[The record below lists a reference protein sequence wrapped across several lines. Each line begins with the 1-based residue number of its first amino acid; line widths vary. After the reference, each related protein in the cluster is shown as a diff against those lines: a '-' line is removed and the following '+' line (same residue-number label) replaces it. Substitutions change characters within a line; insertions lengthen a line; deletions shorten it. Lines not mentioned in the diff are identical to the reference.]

1 MMSEPR
7 LELRLGAPV
16 AATDGTVGHLRQI
29 MFDPQQQ
36 RVGALGIRRRM
47 LPPRDSVIA
56 LTHVVAADDQA
67 VRLNCTRAE
76 LEQPFAVPATE
87 LQILRHGLPVHST
100 TRRAGRLER
109 LLVSPH
115 GNLQHLVIRQNNPLR
130 PDLLVPANLV
140 QQIDAQGIRL
150 TATQTEVDQ
159 LGIYRLDQAIRTDV
173 ERALWEHAPV
183 HTHDSYTIDVTVSG
197 GHVILRGHTR
207 TNADQVQ
214 AEQVARAVPG
224 VLSVTN
230 AIIADGELVNA
241 VAQALA
247 DDPRLYGLRVF
258 VRVAHGIVTLGG
270 EVPDVEARNAAGAV
284 AADVPGVRGVVNEV
298 CAPGVVFDPWAQRVL
313 QPRIGQSVYAN
324 GIPLGQVE
332 RLVIDPADRGVRE
345 FVVAARL
352 SNRERHILLPI
363 RAVEDVTTGGV
374 FLNSDV
380 QTVAEYG
387 DFDPAQFAVPAPD
400 WQPPFPYTTADV
412 LIRQQPATTVR
423 REPEA
428 IAA

>member
-1 MMSEPR
+1 
-7 LELRLGAPV
+7 
-16 AATDGTVGHLRQI
+16 
-29 MFDPQQQ
+29 
-36 RVGALGIRRRM
+36 
-47 LPPRDSVIA
+47 
-56 LTHVVAADDQA
+56 
-67 VRLNCTRAE
+67 
-76 LEQPFAVPATE
+76 
-87 LQILRHGLPVHST
+87 
-100 TRRAGRLER
+100 
-109 LLVSPH
+109 
-115 GNLQHLVIRQNNPLR
+115 
-130 PDLLVPANLV
+130 
-140 QQIDAQGIRL
+140 
-150 TATQTEVDQ
+150 
-159 LGIYRLDQAIRTDV
+159 
-173 ERALWEHAPV
+173 
-183 HTHDSYTIDVTVSG
+183 
-197 GHVILRGHTR
+197 
-207 TNADQVQ
+207 
-214 AEQVARAVPG
+214 

>member
-36 RVGALGIRRRM
+36 RVAALGIRRRM
-47 LPPRDSVIA
+47 FPPHDSIIPLA
-56 LTHVVAADDQA
+56 HVAAADDQA
-67 VRLNCTRAE
+67 VRLSCTRTE

-100 TRRAGRLER
+100 AGRAGRLER
-109 LLVSPH
+109 LLVSPA
-115 GNLQHLVIRQNNPLR
+115 GDLQHLVIRQNNPLR

-140 QQIDAQGIRL
+140 QQIDERGIRL
-150 TATQTEVDQ
+150 TATQTEVDK
-159 LGIYRLDQAIRTDV
+159 LEIYRRDQAIRDDV
-173 ERALWEHAPV
+173 ERTLWEHAPV
-183 HTHDSYTIDVTVSG
+183 RTHDSYTIGVTVSG
-197 GHVILRGHTR
+197 GHVVLRGHTR
-207 TNADQVQ
+207 TTADQMQ

-224 VLSVTN
+224 VRSVTN

-247 DDPRLYGLRVF
+247 NDSRLHGLRVF
-258 VRVAHGIVTLGG
+258 VRVAYGIVTLGG
-270 EVPDVEARNAAGAV
+270 EVPTAEARNAAGEAT
-284 AADVPGVRGVVNEV
+284 AGVPGVRGIINEV
-298 CAPGVVFDPWAQRVL
+298 RAPGVVFDPWAQRVL

-324 GIPLGQVE
+324 SIPLGQVE

-345 FVVAARL
+345 LVVAARL
-352 SNRERHILLPI
+352 SNRERHMLLPI
-363 RAVEDVTTGGV
+363 RAVEDVTNGGV

-412 LIRQQPATTVR
+412 LIRQEPVTTVQW
-423 REPEA
+423 EPEA

>member
-1 MMSEPR
+1 MSEPR

-36 RVGALGIRRRM
+36 RVAALGIRRRR

-56 LTHVVAADDQA
+56 RAHVVAADDQA

-87 LQILRHGLPVHST
+87 MQILRHGLPVHST
-100 TRRAGRLER
+100 ARRAGRLER
-109 LLVSPH
+109 LLVSPA
-115 GNLQHLVIRQNNPLR
+115 GDLQHLVIRQNNPLR

-140 QQIDAQGIRL
+140 QQIDERGIRL

-159 LGIYRLDQAIRTDV
+159 LGIYRLDQAIRADV

-183 HTHDSYTIDVTVSG
+183 HTHDSYTVGVTVSG
-197 GHVILRGHTR
+197 GHAVLRGHTR
-207 TNADQVQ
+207 TTADRLQI
-214 AEQVARAVPG
+214 EQVTRTVPG
-224 VLSVTN
+224 VHSVTN
-230 AIIADGELVNA
+230 TIIADGELVNA
-241 VAQALA
+241 VAQAPA
-247 DDPRLYGLRVF
+247 NDPRLHGLRVF
-258 VRVAHGIVTLGG
+258 VRVTHGIVTLGG
-270 EVPDVEARNAAGAV
+270 EVPGAEARRTAGEIAAG
-284 AADVPGVRGVVNEV
+284 VPGVRRVVNEV
-298 CAPGVVFDPWAQRVL
+298 RAPGVVFDPGAQRML
-313 QPRIGQSVYAN
+313 QPRIGQSVYTN

-345 FVVAARL
+345 LVVAAQL
-352 SNRERHILLPI
+352 SNRERHIVLPI

-412 LIRQQPATTVR
+412 LIHREPAATVR